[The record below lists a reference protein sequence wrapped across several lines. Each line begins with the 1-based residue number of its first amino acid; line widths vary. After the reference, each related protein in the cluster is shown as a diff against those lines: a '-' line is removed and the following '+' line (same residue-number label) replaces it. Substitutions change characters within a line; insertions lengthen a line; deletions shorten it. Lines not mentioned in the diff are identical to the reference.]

1 MTQVEALKIMKMG
14 HSVFLTGGAGSG
26 KTYVLNQF
34 IQYLREHDIP
44 VAITASTG
52 IAATHIGGMTIHAWS
67 GIGIRDYV
75 SEYDL
80 DIMETKKYLWD
91 RFQQAR
97 VLIIDEVSMM
107 SAGFFESI
115 DRICKHMKRNPEPFG
130 GLQVILCGD
139 LFQLPPIEKGNAHD
153 NIMIPQ
159 TSSWQNMRPVIC
171 YLHEQHRQSDDTFTS
186 FLNAVRTSNV
196 TDSHIDM
203 ILDQVNMDEEINFN
217 HITQLFTHNA
227 DVDRINSDVFMSLD
241 EKRHTYE
248 MTSTG
253 KASTVETLKRGCM
266 APEVLDIKI
275 GTQVMFVKNNFEAG
289 YVNGTRGQVIGYSKL
304 NNMPIVKTIDGNEI
318 TVEPS
323 VWAVA
328 TDDGKVIA
336 SITQIPLRHAWA
348 ITVHKSQGMSLDQAF
363 IDLSKAFTY
372 GMGYVALSRLRTLS
386 GLTLAPITA
395 DGIRRALVVDPKIM
409 IIDRDLQNRSAA
421 AVERL
426 EKISEEDFKNKFIDM
441 IKKHGGSIE
450 TVVIKNNSDVKTK
463 ISNQQKT
470 HHVTY
475 DMLSTGENVYD
486 IAKKRELTTGTI
498 IEHIIKCA
506 DEGRDVPKLSEL
518 LEQVDPRIT
527 KTVLKKIQKTLKEL
541 GYEKLSPVKSDLE
554 KQGIDVSFDVLKLVR
569 GLR

>member
-1 MTQVEALKIMKMG
+1 MTQEQALTIMKMG

-44 VAITASTG
+44 VAVTASTG

-91 RFQQAR
+91 RFAQAR

-115 DRICKHMKRNPEPFG
+115 DRICKHMKRSSEPFG
-130 GLQVILCGD
+130 GLQVALCGD
-139 LFQLPPIEKGNAHD
+139 LFQLPPVERGNSAD
-153 NIMIPQ
+153 QILLTQ

-171 YLHEQHRQSDDTFTS
+171 YLHEQHRQSDDVFTK
-186 FLNAVRTSNV
+186 FLNAVRSSSV
-196 TDSHIDM
+196 DDGHVDM
-203 ILDQVNMDEEINFN
+203 ILDQVNMDEDMNFN
-217 HITQLFTHNA
+217 HMTQLFTHNA
-227 DVDRINSDVFMSLD
+227 DVDRINSSVFSSID
-241 EKRHTYE
+241 EKHHTYE
-248 MTSTG
+248 MSHTG
-253 KASTVETLKRGCM
+253 KASTVETLKKGCM
-266 APEVLDIKI
+266 APEVLDLKV

-289 YVNGTRGQVIGYSKL
+289 YVNGTRGEVTGYSSEG
-304 NNMPIVKTIDGNEI
+304 NYPIVKTIDNSEI
-318 TVEPS
+318 IVEP
-323 VWAVA
+323 VTWAVT

-372 GMGYVALSRLRTLS
+372 GMGYVALSRLRTLD

-395 DGIRRALVVDPKIM
+395 EGIRQALLVDPKITL
-409 IIDRDLQNRSAA
+409 IDRDLQKRSDA

-426 EKISEEDFKNKFIDM
+426 EKIPNTDFTEKFESM
-441 IKKHGGSIE
+441 IIRHGGSVEPIQ
-450 TVVIKNNSDVKTK
+450 IKGVKVK
-463 ISNQQKT
+463 VSNQQKT
-470 HHVTY
+470 HHVTH
-475 DMLSTGENVYD
+475 DMLAAGDHVYD
-486 IAKKRELTTGTI
+486 IAKSRDLTTGTI
-498 IEHIIKCA
+498 IEHVIKCA
-506 DEGRDVPKLSEL
+506 EEGRDVPSLSEL
-518 LEQVDPRIT
+518 LDQVDPRIT
-527 KTVLKKIQKTLKEL
+527 KTVLKKIQKAFKEL
-541 GYEKLSPVKSDLE
+541 GDEKLSPVKSELE
-554 KQGIDVSFDVLKLVR
+554 KQGIQVSFDVLKLVR
-569 GLR
+569 GLS